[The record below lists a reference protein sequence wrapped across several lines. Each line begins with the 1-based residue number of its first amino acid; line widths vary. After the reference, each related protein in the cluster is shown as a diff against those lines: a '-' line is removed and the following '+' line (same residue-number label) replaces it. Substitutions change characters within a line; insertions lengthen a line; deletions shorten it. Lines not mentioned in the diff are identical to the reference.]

1 MRTTAKKKPYSAGIT
16 AAWLVILL
24 VFVGEFFLYTWCRV
38 QCMRLRYAISA
49 EKETAVRLAEE
60 KKDLKI
66 EIARLGSPAR
76 IMKMAKEKGM
86 IMPTSEQVII
96 LP

>member
-1 MRTTAKKKPYSAGIT
+1 MQKSALPKKYSVKVTAV
-16 AAWLVILL
+16 WLLILI
-24 VFVGEFFLYTWCRV
+24 VFVGEFFFYTWCRV
-38 QCMRLRYAISA
+38 QCRQLRYTIST
-49 EKETAVRLAEE
+49 EKETAARLVEE

-66 EIARLGSPAR
+66 EIARLRSPAR

-86 IMPTSEQVII
+86 IMPTSGQVVI